1 MSDGIYWPTLAVI
14 LAAGQGTRMR
24 SQLPKVMHPV
34 GNRPLLG
41 HVLAAV
47 ETAGIEQVA
56 VVLGAGSRPVAEYL
70 QQAAP
75 RAQLFTQHEQLGTAH
90 ALLAARGALQAHE
103 QGCVLVLF
111 GDSPLISAQTLLQLR
126 QALIDGAAVAVAGFH
141 TETPGPYG
149 RLLVEDGRLLA
160 IREAKDA
167 SPQELHIGFCN
178 GGVMGLR
185 ADTCLWLLER
195 IGKQNAQG
203 EYYLTDAVAVANSA
217 GLSVTAVEV
226 DEHDVLGVN
235 DREQLHAA
243 EQLFQQRRRQ
253 AVMQSGVSLV
263 AADTVF
269 FSADTQL
276 ASDVRIEPCVVFGP
290 GVSVGAGV
298 RVDAFSRLEHI
309 RLEQPVNEGVCHA

>member
-1 MSDGIYWPTLAVI
+1 MSDNISWRTLAVI

-47 ETAGIEQVA
+47 EAANIDQCA
-56 VVLGAGSRPVAEYL
+56 VVLGAGSRAVADYL
-70 QQAAP
+70 KQAAP
-75 RAQLFTQHEQLGTAH
+75 TARTFTQQEQLGTAH
-90 ALLAARGALQAHE
+90 ALLAARPALQAHE

-111 GDSPLISAQTLLQLR
+111 GDSPLISAQTLAQLR
-126 QALIDGAAVAVAGFH
+126 QALIDGSAVAVAGFH
-141 TETPGPYG
+141 TAQPGPYG
-149 RLLVEDGRLLA
+149 RLLVEEGRLLA
-160 IREAKDA
+160 IREARDA
-167 SPQELHIGFCN
+167 SPKELEVNFCN

-185 ADTCLWLLER
+185 ADTCLWLLDR
-195 IGKQNAQG
+195 IGNQNAQG

-217 GLSVTAVEV
+217 GLPVTAVEV
-226 DEHDVLGVN
+226 DEDDVLGVN

-243 EQLFQQRRRQ
+243 EQLFQQRRRRS
-253 AVMQSGVSLV
+253 VMQSGVSLV

-276 ASDVRIEPCVVFGP
+276 ATDVRIEPCVVFGP
-290 GVSVGAGV
+290 GVSVGSGV
-298 RVDAFSRLEHI
+298 RVDAFSRLENI
-309 RLEQPVNEGVCHA
+309 RLEHPVSEGICHA

>member
-1 MSDGIYWPTLAVI
+1 MSDNISWRTLAVI

-24 SQLPKVMHPV
+24 SQLPKVMHAV

-47 ETAGIEQVA
+47 EAANIDQCA
-56 VVLGAGSRPVAEYL
+56 VVLGAGSRAVADYL
-70 QQAAP
+70 KQAAP
-75 RAQLFTQHEQLGTAH
+75 TARTFTQQEQLGTAH
-90 ALLAARGALQAHE
+90 ALLAARPALQAHE

-111 GDSPLISAQTLLQLR
+111 GDSPLISAQTLAQLR

-141 TETPGPYG
+141 TTQPGPYG
-149 RLLVEDGRLLA
+149 RLLVEEGRLLA
-160 IREAKDA
+160 IREARDA
-167 SPQELHIGFCN
+167 SPKELEVNFCN

-185 ADTCLWLLER
+185 ADTCLWLLDR
-195 IGKQNAQG
+195 IGNQNAQG

-217 GLSVTAVEV
+217 GLPVTAVEV
-226 DEHDVLGVN
+226 DEDDVLGVN

-243 EQLFQQRRRQ
+243 EQLFQQRRRRS
-253 AVMQSGVSLV
+253 VMQSGVSLV

-276 ASDVRIEPCVVFGP
+276 ATDVRIEPCVVFGP
-290 GVSVGAGV
+290 GVSVGSGV
-298 RVDAFSRLEHI
+298 RVDAFSRLENI
-309 RLEQPVNEGVCHA
+309 RLEHPVSEGICHA